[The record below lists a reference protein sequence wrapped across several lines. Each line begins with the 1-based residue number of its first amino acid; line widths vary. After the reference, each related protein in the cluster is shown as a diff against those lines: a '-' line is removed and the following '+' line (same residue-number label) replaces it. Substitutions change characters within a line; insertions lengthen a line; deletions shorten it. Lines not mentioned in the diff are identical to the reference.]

1 VHLETDFM
9 PLFRY
14 FVTVGTVLTVSLFA
28 LNAYLEPAPPNAGL
42 RVSVAPTTASLVYFA
57 PSPKNPK

>member
-14 FVTVGTVLTVSLFA
+14 FITVGTVLTVGLFV
-28 LNAYLEPAPPNAGL
+28 LNAYLEPVSSDAGA
-42 RVSVAPTTASLVYFA
+42 RVSVAPTTASLVNLA
-57 PSPKNPK
+57 PAPKKPK

>member
-1 VHLETDFM
+1 M

-14 FVTVGTVLTVSLFA
+14 FVTVGTVLTTSLFA
-28 LNAYLEPAPPNAGL
+28 LSAYLEPISSDAGA

-57 PSPKNPK
+57 RRAGEQSERPAR

>member
-1 VHLETDFM
+1 VHLATDVV

-28 LNAYLEPAPPNAGL
+28 LNAYLEPVSPNAGA

-57 PSPKNPK
+57 SSPKKSK